1 MIKADATTFVRSL
14 TFPIYGLVYALRK
27 LGSRNIVVPITFF
40 YAFVGLF
47 SIYEG
52 TNLDTA
58 RFAEGFEAACAF
70 KGGYWAYHTSLAVVN
85 QIDFYTSFM
94 TWLFSR
100 FITSP
105 HLFIAIL
112 SGINGAFFALN
123 INYLLKNVNIN
134 KNTTIL
140 FVLLMLI
147 PQAVYF
153 PHRWWTAMQIFF
165 LGVLP
170 FVINGTKKYLWV
182 SVASVLVHFS
192 FLYIVILFFCYV
204 FMPKKGL
211 LFFLLLFVSTALLGD
226 FDFNLITPYVERYFS
241 EEQAARTTMYVG
253 WANEEKN
260 FLSRSASLFFK
271 FSSIILFV
279 NIYLKTNW
287 KEKKKL
293 QEGFIFVLLF
303 ASVTQIL
310 SLSPVGVR
318 FKDFTNIIITFF
330 LLLYFSNNKCPHIE
344 LIFRYCTP
352 VFVYYIIYQIRGV
365 LDCVGPEGLVL
376 GNFFDFFLLD
386 DTTTVLG
393 YVKQIL

>member
-52 TNLDTA
+52 TNLDTVRYA
-58 RFAEGFEAACAF
+58 DGFEAACAF

-123 INYLLKNVNIN
+123 INYLLKNVNTN
-134 KNTTIL
+134 KTTIL
-140 FVLLMLI
+140 FGLLILI
-147 PQAVYF
+147 PQAAYF

-165 LGVLP
+165 FGVLP

-182 SVASVLVHFS
+182 MIASIFVHFS

-211 LFFLLLFVSTALLGD
+211 LFFLLLFIFTSLLDD
-226 FDFNLITPYVERYFS
+226 FDFNMITPYVERYFS
-241 EEQAARTTMYVG
+241 EEQAERTTMYVE
-253 WANEEKN
+253 WVNEEKN
-260 FLSRSASLFFK
+260 FLSRSAYLFFK
-271 FSSIILFV
+271 LSSIILFV

-293 QEGFIFVLLF
+293 QESFIFVLLF

-318 FKDFTNIIITFF
+318 FKDFTNIIITVF
-330 LLLYFSNNKCPHIE
+330 LLLFYSRNKSIHFE
-344 LIFRYCTP
+344 TIFRCCTP
-352 VFVYYIIYQIRGV
+352 IFVYYIIYQIRGIF
-365 LDCVGPEGLVL
+365 DCIGPGGLVL
-376 GNFFDFFLLD
+376 GNFFDFFLID

-393 YVKQIL
+393 YIKQIL